1 MRIIAGSDLLLNLH
15 VRAYSAHACAQTW
28 KGYGRNGK
36 RIVLRRVPKAAS
48 AQRGTAARARPARA
62 PAPPQGISHQGS
74 NHAVCKNDYEFRE
87 TPKTK
92 NISTCIM
99 SKHGHR
105 GAAVARGAA
114 QSAGTQLRHKGTGCT
129 RVSRAACPCIAPC
142 ECACTPPSSYPFAQG
157 VRALQPAV
165 LGRVACLIWTPYDI
179 KCDKNG
185 EIMRYRM

>member
-36 RIVLRRVPKAAS
+36 HIVLRRVPKAAS
-48 AQRGTAARARPARA
+48 AQRGTAARPRPVHA
-62 PAPPQGISHQGS
+62 PAPPPGISHQGS
-74 NHAVCKNDYEFRE
+74 NHAVCKNDYEFPE
-87 TPKTK
+87 PPKTK
-92 NISTCIM
+92 NIPTCIM

-129 RVSRAACPCIAPC
+129 RVSMGTCLRIAPH
-142 ECACTPPSSYPFAQG
+142 EHACAPPLSYRFAQG
-157 VRALQPAV
+157 VRGLQPAV
-165 LGRVACLIWTPYDI
+165 LGRVARLIRTL
-179 KCDKNG
+179 
-185 EIMRYRM
+185 